1 MNGKGSKTRP
11 LSVPYEEYANNFDSI
26 FRKKKYTL
34 PVKETPEGDQ
44 YVELPDELLKHAG
57 WKEGDEI
64 EMKKMKKGYELIYEL
79 KKKQI

>member
-11 LSVPYEEYANNFDSI
+11 LSIPYEEYANNFDSI
-26 FRKKKYTL
+26 FRKKNYVL

-44 YVELPDELLKHAG
+44 YVEIPDELLKHAG

-64 EMKKMKKGYELIYEL
+64 EMKKVKEGYELI
-79 KKKQI
+79 KKLT

>member
-26 FRKKKYTL
+26 FRKKNYVL

-44 YVELPDELLKHAG
+44 YVEIPDELLKHAG

-64 EMKKMKKGYELIYEL
+64 EMKKVKEGYELI
-79 KKKQI
+79 KKLT